1 MRASTFRDPAARDR
15 AWGRY
20 YARQGLAPTTRSI
33 APQTP
38 AQRRAEYAWRRA
50 LADAAT
56 QSTT

>member
-1 MRASTFRDPAARDR
+1 MTATIRDQAARDR
-15 AWGRY
+15 AWGRH

-33 APQTP
+33 APPTP

-56 QSTT
+56 RSTT